1 MIPNK
6 QTETLLADRP
16 SPETIAAWRQDFP
29 ILGREVNGKPLIYLD
44 NGASSQKPRA
54 VINRLE
60 HYYAHEHA
68 NIHRGVHVLSQE
80 ATGAYEAARET
91 VARYLNAAEARECI
105 FTRGATEAINL
116 VASSWG
122 GANLQAGDEVLLTV
136 MEHHANIVPW
146 QMLETRLGI
155 KLVVA
160 PISDEGELLVE
171 EWEKLI
177 SPRTKLA
184 AFCHASNSLGTVNP
198 AKAMIA
204 KAHAKGVPVLLD
216 GAQSSAHMKIDVRDL
231 DCDWF
236 VCSGHK
242 IFGPTGIGV
251 LYGKAALLG
260 AMPPYQGGGDMI
272 DVVSFSGTTFRGLPE
287 RFEAGTPNIA
297 GAIGLAAAFDYL
309 DSIGHEAIAAQEQD
323 LLAYATAQLQQ
334 IEGLTIYGRAAEKVS
349 LISFMIDGLHPN
361 DIGTMLDMDG
371 IAVRTGHHCTM
382 PLWERFGLT
391 GTTRASFAFYN
402 TREEIDALITSL
414 NKIRRLFLG

>member
-1 MIPNK
+1 MIPNN
-6 QTETLLADRP
+6 QSGAALADRP
-16 SPETIAAWRQDFP
+16 SPETVAAWRKAFP
-29 ILGREVNGKPLIYLD
+29 ILEREVNGKPLVYLD

-54 VINRLE
+54 VIERVE
-60 HYYAHEHA
+60 RYYSTEHA
-68 NIHRGVHVLSQE
+68 NIHRGVHHLSQE
-80 ATGAYEAARET
+80 ATAAYEAARET

-122 GANLQAGDEVLLTV
+122 GANLQTGDEVLLTV

-160 PISDEGELLVE
+160 PMSDEGELLVD
-171 EWEKLI
+171 EWENLI
-177 SPRTKLA
+177 GPRTKLA

-216 GAQSSAHMKIDVRDL
+216 GAQSAAHLKIDVQDL

-251 LYGKAALLG
+251 LYGKADLLS

-272 DVVSFSGTTFRGLPE
+272 DVVSFSGTTFSGLPE

-297 GAIGLAAAFDYL
+297 GAVGLAAAFDYL
-309 DSIGHEAIAAQEQD
+309 DSIGHEAMAAQEQD
-323 LLAYATAQLQQ
+323 LLAYATAQLSE
-334 IEGLTIYGRAAEKVS
+334 IEGLTIYGRASEKVAI
-349 LISFMIDGLHPN
+349 ISFLIEGIHPN
-361 DIGTMLDMDG
+361 DIGTMLDADG

-402 TREEIDALITSL
+402 TREEVDALVASL
-414 NKIRRLFLG
+414 KKIRKMFLG